1 MVQSKRLLRRS
12 HQPLTAIGVRELKA
26 RAGELVRRIEAGE
39 RILVTRRGRPVAA
52 IVPLDDPDSF
62 YDRVLEAI
70 VGPSLKAADRD
81 LSTGRVVNLKEWQK
95 RPAAGSKRK

>member
-1 MVQSKRLLRRS
+1 
-12 HQPLTAIGVRELKA
+12 
-26 RAGELVRRIEAGE
+26 
-39 RILVTRRGRPVAA
+39 VAA

-95 RPAAGSKRK
+95 RRAAGSKRK